1 MKSLVLGLAV
11 LASAGAVQAMPP
23 AAAPAAYIPAPPP
36 PTGLVTIYD
45 NIARKYPKGLYN
57 EVAGRAITGTS
68 NPIGFPQ
75 VWIATAFT
83 PATSHALK
91 RVQLGLTRGAGTN
104 SGVVAIYDD
113 NAGVPGTAL
122 KTWHVMGMQDYGT
135 CCSLV
140 VRNATGVQLTGGQQY
155 WLVVKTDASSQDS
168 YLSWN
173 YNTVDQITH
182 LPAAVYCKDANGVTC
197 AGTSGVWSP
206 TALAPTM
213 AFAVYGD

>member
-1 MKSLVLGLAV
+1 RVRPARRRTTNGPRARSRRRWHLRYSARADLLAYDVAAGLGTRPGATSARPRVAAGQETHRRLPRRSFAPSRYSPRIHKERVMKSLVLGLAV

-91 RVQLGLTRGAGTN
+91 
-104 SGVVAIYDD
+104 
-113 NAGVPGTAL
+113 
-122 KTWHVMGMQDYGT
+122 
-135 CCSLV
+135 
-140 VRNATGVQLTGGQQY
+140 
-155 WLVVKTDASSQDS
+155 
-168 YLSWN
+168 
-173 YNTVDQITH
+173 
-182 LPAAVYCKDANGVTC
+182 
-197 AGTSGVWSP
+197 
-206 TALAPTM
+206 
-213 AFAVYGD
+213 